1 MSRGRQVS
9 RDRHVPSDP
18 EFRPHRVVVL
28 AMDGVLPF
36 ELGIPHRIFGRPR
49 DAEGRLLYE
58 VVTCSIRPPGPVRT
72 DADFAVQV
80 EHGPEALA
88 TADTVIVP
96 ASYEL
101 GPVFEQ
107 GVLTGELA
115 AALAHIRPGT
125 RLASI
130 CTGVYV
136 LAAAGYLDG
145 RPATTHW
152 ADSDRLQRLFP
163 QIKVDPDVL
172 FIDDGDVLT
181 SAGVAAGID
190 LCLHMVRHDHGTAV
204 ANDVA
209 RRTVVPPHR
218 DGGQAQYIHRPV
230 PDPQQS
236 TTTSA
241 RAWALGRLHEPIQLR
256 DMAEHEAMSVRTF
269 TRRFREEVGVSP
281 GQWLTQQRVERARHL
296 LESTD
301 LSVDQ
306 VAHDAGFGTAQSM
319 RQHLQTALGV
329 TPTAYRRTFRAA
341 GANPDSPSGRYDDV
355 GTPRWNV
362 STPRATRPAS
372 ASPTAF
378 SKSSIG

>member
-1 MSRGRQVS
+1 MSS
-9 RDRHVPSDP
+9 EPSSEP

-28 AMDGVLPF
+28 ALDGLLPF
-36 ELGIPHRIFGRPR
+36 ELGIPHRIFGRPKDER
-49 DAEGRLLYE
+49 DRHLYE

-72 DADFAVQV
+72 DADFAIQV

-88 TADTVIVP
+88 TADTVVIP

-101 GPVFEQ
+101 GPVFEA
-107 GVLTGELA
+107 GRLTDELA

-152 ADSDRLQRLFP
+152 AEAEHFQRMFP
-163 QIKVDPDVL
+163 KIKVDADVL

-190 LCLHMVRHDHGTAV
+190 LCLHMVRRDHGTAI
-204 ANDVA
+204 ANEVA
-209 RRTVVPPHR
+209 RRMVVPPHR

-230 PDPQQS
+230 PDPQLS
-236 TTTSA
+236 TTTAA

-256 DMAEHEAMSVRTF
+256 DMAEQEAMSVRTF
-269 TRRFREEVGVSP
+269 TRRFREEVGVSA

-301 LSVDQ
+301 LSVDR
-306 VAHDAGFGTAQSM
+306 VARDAGFGAAQSM
-319 RQHLQTALGV
+319 RQHLQAALGV

-341 GANPDSPSGRYDDV
+341 TV
-355 GTPRWNV
+355 GSECHDRV
-362 STPRATRPAS
+362 GSMR
-372 ASPTAF
+372 
-378 SKSSIG
+378 

>member
-1 MSRGRQVS
+1 MS
-9 RDRHVPSDP
+9 RDRQVPSDP

-80 EHGPEALA
+80 EHGPETLA

-190 LCLHMVRHDHGTAV
+190 LCLHMVRHDHGTAI

-256 DMAEHEAMSVRTF
+256 DMAEQEAMSVRTF

-341 GANPDSPSGRYDDV
+341 GASPDSLPGATTTSA
-355 GTPRWNV
+355 PRV
-362 STPRATRPAS
+362 RT
-372 ASPTAF
+372 
-378 SKSSIG
+378 

>member
-1 MSRGRQVS
+1 MSRG
-9 RDRHVPSDP
+9 P

-28 AMDGVLPF
+28 ALDGLLPF
-36 ELGIPHRIFGRPR
+36 ELGIPHRIFGRPK
-49 DAEGRLLYE
+49 DARGRHLYE
-58 VVTCSIRPPGPVRT
+58 VITCSVRPPGPVET
-72 DADFAVQV
+72 DADFALHVA
-80 EHGPEALA
+80 HGPEALA
-88 TADTVIVP
+88 TADTVIIP

-101 GPVFEQ
+101 GPVFEE
-107 GVLTGELA
+107 GVLTDELA

-136 LAAAGYLDG
+136 LAAAGLLDG

-152 ADSDRLQRLFP
+152 AEAEHLQRLFP
-163 QIKVDPDVL
+163 KIQVDADVL
-172 FIDDGDVLT
+172 FIDDGNILT

-190 LCLHMVRHDHGTAV
+190 LCLHMVRRDHGTAV
-204 ANDVA
+204 ANEVA

-230 PDPQQS
+230 PDPQLSS
-236 TTTSA
+236 TTTA

-256 DMAEHEAMSVRTF
+256 DMAEQEAMSVRTF

-301 LSVDQ
+301 LSVDR
-306 VAHDAGFGTAQSM
+306 VARDAGFGTAQSM

-329 TPTAYRRTFRAA
+329 TPTAYRRTFRAGGDGNSGTNGSNGSSRA
-341 GANPDSPSGRYDDV
+341 GSRSEV
-355 GTPRWNV
+355 GVPR
-362 STPRATRPAS
+362 
-372 ASPTAF
+372 
-378 SKSSIG
+378 